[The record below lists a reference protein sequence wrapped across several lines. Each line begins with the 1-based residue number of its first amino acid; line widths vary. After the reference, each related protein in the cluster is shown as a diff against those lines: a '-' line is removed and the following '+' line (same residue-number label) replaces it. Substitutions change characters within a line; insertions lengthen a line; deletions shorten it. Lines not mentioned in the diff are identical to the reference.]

1 MASILKKV
9 FLYLVLVFFAV
20 IFVGPFLW
28 LLSTAVKSPSENIF
42 SYPPR
47 LIPEAFTLN
56 NFVEVWNAIPLGRY
70 FINSTIIAAISI
82 ILNLVFASLAAYP
95 LARLDFKGKNLI
107 FYLILSTMMIPF
119 QVIMIPIFIICMK
132 LNITNTYIGVILPTS
147 VSAFGIFLMRQAYLA
162 VPVEL
167 EETALLDGCSLFDIW
182 WRIML
187 PLTRPAL
194 ATLAIFSFVASWSD
208 FLWPLIILKDT
219 DKYTLPV
226 GIAYLA
232 GTFSANWR
240 LIAAGSLISIIPI
253 IIIFIFLQRFF
264 IGGGAEGAVKG

>member
-1 MASILKKV
+1 MANIVKKATIYF
-9 FLYLVLVFFAV
+9 FLIFFAI

-42 SYPPR
+42 SYPPV
-47 LIPEAFTLN
+47 LIPEQFTLN

-70 FINSTIIAAISI
+70 FINSMIVAAISI
-82 ILNLVFASLAAYP
+82 VLNLVFSSLAAYP
-95 LARLDFKGKNLI
+95 LARINFKGKDTI

-132 LNITNTYIGVILPTS
+132 LNLTNSYLGVILPTS
-147 VSAFGIFLMRQAYLA
+147 VSAFGIFLMRQAYMA
-162 VPVEL
+162 VPKEL
-167 EETALLDGCSLFDIW
+167 EETALIDGANLFDIW
-182 WRIML
+182 WKVIV

-194 ATLAIFSFVASWSD
+194 ATLAIFSFVSSWSD

-226 GIAYLA
+226 GISYLA

-253 IIIFIFLQRFF
+253 IFLFIFLQRFF
-264 IGGGAEGAVKG
+264 IGGASEGAVKG

>member
-1 MASILKKV
+1 MANIVKKLFV
-9 FLYLVLVFFAV
+9 YLALIFFAV

-28 LLSTAVKSPSENIF
+28 LLSTAVKSPAENIF
-42 SYPPR
+42 SYPPQ
-47 LIPEAFTLN
+47 LIPEQFTLN
-56 NFVEVWNAIPLGRY
+56 NFTEVWKAIPLGRY
-70 FINSTIIAAISI
+70 FINSIIVAIISI
-82 ILNLVFASLAAYP
+82 VLNLVFSSLAAYP
-95 LARLDFKGKNLI
+95 LARLNFKGKDFF

-119 QVIMIPIFIICMK
+119 QVIMIPIFIICVK
-132 LNITNTYIGVILPTS
+132 LNLTDSYLGVILPTS
-147 VSAFGIFLMRQAYLA
+147 VSAFGIFLMRQAYMA
-162 VPVEL
+162 VPKEL
-167 EETALLDGCSLFDIW
+167 EETALIDGAGLFDIW
-182 WRIML
+182 WRIIV

-226 GIAYLA
+226 GISYLA

-253 IIIFIFLQRFF
+253 ILLFIFLQRFF
-264 IGGGAEGAVKG
+264 IGGATEGSVKG